1 MPETSDIKKA
11 TPAKADDT
19 VSSIEETEQLNVDT
33 IRNTTEI
40 IKAEYNGSEMLA
52 VPERTLEELGI
63 DLGSNA
69 PDFSSMGEIGRGGT
83 ALVMGATD
91 AALGRLVAVK
101 LLRPEYRFSR
111 AHIERIVREARA
123 TAQLEHPNIVPIH
136 SLGVD
141 KKIWRLFHY
150 ETTAG

>member
-1 MPETSDIKKA
+1 MRLTARVPTVLST
-11 TPAKADDT
+11 TPLR
-19 VSSIEETEQLNVDT
+19 SE
-33 IRNTTEI
+33 
-40 IKAEYNGSEMLA
+40 AEYSGSEILA
-52 VPERTLEELGI
+52 VPERTLKELGI

-69 PDFSSMGEIGRGGT
+69 PDFSNMGEIGRGGT

-111 AHIERIVREARA
+111 EHIERIVREARA
-123 TAQLEHPNIVPIH
+123 TAQLEHPNIVPMH

-141 KKIWRLFHY
+141 KKYGVYFTMKNSRATPAQYCRQLRD
-150 ETTAG
+150 